1 MAEQKQTQL
10 VTKETTIADVV
21 MIRPEKAKLLTEI
34 MMNFGIHCTGCGA
47 ASFETLEQGVLGH
60 GFSQT
65 DLDKLINELN
75 RALENEDSPGVNN
88 SGGTCEVS
96 NEFKLTLTSVAI
108 EKVKE
113 SMSQRNKDNSTLKVS
128 VLAGGCSGFL
138 YDLQFIDK
146 PVNGDI
152 NFKQDDLNVAV
163 DKKSIEMLDGIEI
176 DYVDTLME
184 SGFKFNNP
192 NASAGCGCGKSFG

>member
-1 MAEQKQTQL
+1 MAEQKQAQL
-10 VTKETTIADVV
+10 ITKDTTIADVV
-21 MIRPEKAKLLTEI
+21 MTDPKKSRLLTEI

-60 GFSQT
+60 GFSQS
-65 DLDKLINELN
+65 DLNNLISELN
-75 RALENEDSPGVNN
+75 RALE
-88 SGGTCEVS
+88 SGDESVKEHSGTCEVS
-96 NEFKLTLTSVAI
+96 SEFKLTFTPLAI

-113 SMSQRNKDNSTLKVS
+113 SMKQGENKKSTLKVS

-146 PVNGDI
+146 PVKEDI
-152 NFKQDDLNVAV
+152 NFNQGGINIAV
-163 DKKSIEMLDGIEI
+163 DKNSTEMLNGIEI

>member
-65 DLDKLINELN
+65 DFDKLIN
-75 RALENEDSPGVNN
+75 
-88 SGGTCEVS
+88 
-96 NEFKLTLTSVAI
+96 
-108 EKVKE
+108 
-113 SMSQRNKDNSTLKVS
+113 
-128 VLAGGCSGFL
+128 
-138 YDLQFIDK
+138 
-146 PVNGDI
+146 
-152 NFKQDDLNVAV
+152 
-163 DKKSIEMLDGIEI
+163 
-176 DYVDTLME
+176 
-184 SGFKFNNP
+184 
-192 NASAGCGCGKSFG
+192 